1 MTELF
6 SCSVTLTV
14 GIRHFYCDNPSCSR
28 GVFSESLLF
37 ADRYGR
43 MSHEACER
51 VRQETLSQPSRSAC
65 ATLSRQHIT
74 VSRSTCQR
82 VARRLGQRNPDIR
95 TSGYIGIDDFAIR
108 KGHEY
113 MCAAVDHYTRQVLAV
128 FDSRYGHEI
137 PQWIASHPEIRLV
150 SRDGSQRYRKLIDAA
165 SGDIVQVSDRFHLMK
180 NLRDVSVELIKKQL
194 GERKARMPYPYPTAQ
209 EAYRYIIDD
218 ILGIGDARHRDRV
231 RRYYSVRERKDAG
244 ETLAQIA
251 AGMGCRPQTVYKY
264 LNMDV
269 SKVLNK
275 EQGRLLRHA
284 KEMSRII
291 STGCA
296 TPATVTSKLNG
307 KLPSRSVCRAMRT
320 LTRHYSELRKQVK
333 EHNSGLSEGK
343 TAKVKSSVIWHY
355 VMTGRTTSERLHR
368 IGSTHP
374 LVDKIIQ
381 ACIAFRK
388 MIHGEDDAPDIA
400 GWIRMASECQVREM
414 TEFAEYIRKDKDAI
428 EQACLTNYSNAVM
441 EGTVNKIKAV
451 KRSMYN
457 RAGVQMLRAK
467 LIYGGVKQYQPYHLN

>member
-1 MTELF
+1 
-6 SCSVTLTV
+6 
-14 GIRHFYCDNPSCSR
+14 
-28 GVFSESLLF
+28 
-37 ADRYGR
+37 
-43 MSHEACER
+43 
-51 VRQETLSQPSRSAC
+51 
-65 ATLSRQHIT
+65 
-74 VSRSTCQR
+74 
-82 VARRLGQRNPDIR
+82 
-95 TSGYIGIDDFAIR
+95 
-108 KGHEY
+108 
-113 MCAAVDHYTRQVLAV
+113 
-128 FDSRYGHEI
+128 
-137 PQWIASHPEIRLV
+137 
-150 SRDGSQRYRKLIDAA
+150 
-165 SGDIVQVSDRFHLMK
+165 
-180 NLRDVSVELIKKQL
+180 
-194 GERKARMPYPYPTAQ
+194 
-209 EAYRYIIDD
+209 
-218 ILGIGDARHRDRV
+218 
-231 RRYYSVRERKDAG
+231 
-244 ETLAQIA
+244 
-251 AGMGCRPQTVYKY
+251 
-264 LNMDV
+264 MDV

-333 EHNSGLSEGK
+333 EHNSRLSEGK